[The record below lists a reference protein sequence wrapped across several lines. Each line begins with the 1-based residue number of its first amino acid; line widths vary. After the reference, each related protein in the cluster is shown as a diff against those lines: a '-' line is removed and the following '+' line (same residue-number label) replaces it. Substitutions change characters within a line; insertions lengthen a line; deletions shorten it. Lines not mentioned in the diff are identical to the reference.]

1 MTDKPYIVPIFLTQ
15 AGCTHRCAFCNA
27 GKIAGGE
34 TGDWTEE
41 KFAAEVEKHLSRP
54 RRKRTVRQI
63 AFYGGNFTG
72 IEEAGQMRLLRYAKR
87 YIDGGFVDSI
97 RVSTRPD
104 YIDRHAMKTLKA
116 HGVATVEI
124 GAQSMDDRVLE
135 MSFRGHTSADVRGAV
150 VRLKSGGFETGI
162 HLMAGLPGDSP
173 AGFRKTVDAV
183 IELRPDTVRLHP
195 TLVFED
201 TALAEMYR
209 RGEYTPLSTEE
220 AVELC
225 KYALV
230 RFTKAGIPVIRL
242 GLQTTEE
249 MAAAASVLAGPHH
262 PAFRSL
268 VEGALFCDMALDLA
282 AVATEG
288 GKPEKAALTFLMSPK
303 DVSSFL
309 GLRRSNLAKLKERCG
324 REIAYGTDRLMPRG
338 ALAVKRGNETLE
350 RRIDNLPG

>member
-1 MTDKPYIVPIFLTQ
+1 MTNKPFIVPIFLTQ
-15 AGCTHRCAFCNA
+15 AGCPHRCVFCNA

-34 TGDWTEE
+34 TGDWTEGE
-41 KFAAEVEKHLSRP
+41 FRAEVEKHLSRP
-54 RRKRTVRQI
+54 HRKRTTRQI

-72 IEEAGQMRLLRYAKR
+72 IEETGQMRLLRYAKR
-87 YIDGGFVDSI
+87 YIDRGFVDSL

-104 YIDRHAMKTLKA
+104 YIDDHTLGILRA
-116 HGVATVEI
+116 HGVSTVEI
-124 GAQSMDDRVLE
+124 GAQSMDDGVLVR
-135 MSFRGHTSADVRGAV
+135 SHRGHTSADVKRAAT
-150 VRLKSGGFETGI
+150 RLKSAGFETGV
-162 HLMAGLPGDSP
+162 HVMAGLPGDSP
-173 AGFRKTVDAV
+173 AGFRRTVEAV
-183 IELRPDTVRLHP
+183 IDLRPDMVRIHP

-201 TALAEMYR
+201 TALAAIYR

-249 MAAAASVLAGPHH
+249 MAVAGSVLAGPYH

-282 AVATEG
+282 SVMTKG
-288 GKPEKAALTFLMSPK
+288 GKPGKASLTFLMSPK

-309 GLRRSNLAKLKERCG
+309 GLRRGNLTKLKERCG
-324 REIAYGTDRLMPRG
+324 REIAYGTDSLMPRG
-338 ALAVKRGNETLE
+338 VLAVKCGGETLE

>member
-1 MTDKPYIVPIFLTQ
+1 MTDKPCIVPIFLTQ
-15 AGCTHRCAFCNA
+15 AGCRHRCAFCNA

-54 RRKRTVRQI
+54 RRKRTKCQI

-72 IEEAGQMRLLRYAKR
+72 IDETGQTRLLNYAKR
-87 YIDGGFVDSI
+87 YIDGGLVDSI
-97 RVSTRPD
+97 RLSTRPD
-104 YIDRHAMKTLKA
+104 CVDGQAMKLLKA

-124 GAQSMDDRVLE
+124 GAQSMDDRVLK

-173 AGFRKTVDAV
+173 AGFRKTVEAI

-201 TALAEMYR
+201 TALAGMYR

-230 RFTKAGIPVIRL
+230 RFAKAGIPVIRL

-249 MAAAASVLAGPHH
+249 MAAAGSILAGPHH

-268 VEGALFCDMALDLA
+268 VDGALFCDMALDLA
-282 AVATEG
+282 TIATEG
-288 GKPEKAALTFLMSPK
+288 GKPEMAPLTFLMSPN
-303 DVSSFL
+303 DLSSFL
-309 GLRRSNLAKLKERCG
+309 GLKRTNFAKLKERYG
-324 REIAYGTDRLMPRG
+324 GEIAFGTDSLIPRG
-338 ALAVKRGNETLE
+338 TLAVKFGGKTFE
-350 RRIDNLPG
+350 RRIDSLFL